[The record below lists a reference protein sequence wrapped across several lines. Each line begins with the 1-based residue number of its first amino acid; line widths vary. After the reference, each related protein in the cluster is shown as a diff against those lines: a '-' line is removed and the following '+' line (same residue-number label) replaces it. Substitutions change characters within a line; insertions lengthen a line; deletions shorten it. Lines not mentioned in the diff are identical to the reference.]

1 MPRKHQYIGG
11 IIGGSPFVTNVEIDL
26 LVVGAGSARSYV
38 LNAQHWQSGGNGGSI
53 IRRTAFKMELSQT
66 YAITVGIGP
75 QSPTGISQATEH
87 VGPDGGSTSF
97 DTLTAAGGVAP
108 QANQDAHSH
117 ANKTSADIDGT
128 VTYYNSAGGTGN
140 SVPGASGAGAGGSA
154 SPATAGTGAGAA
166 YSYAVNGTT
175 VNANISAGGNWN
187 ATISDSSSVANGI
200 PYGRGGEGGYNVQC
214 PGGNGVV
221 YVAYPTSLGVSY
233 TWSGAAGDLV
243 ADTST
248 VAGYTV
254 LRFTGGGD
262 FSVTV

>member
-1 MPRKHQYIGG
+1 MGRKHQYVGG
-11 IIGGSPFVTNVEIDL
+11 IIGASPFSSVIEIDL
-26 LVVGAGSARSYV
+26 LVVGAGSARSHT
-38 LNAQHWQSGGNGGSI
+38 LASKHWQSGGNGGSI
-53 IRRTAFKMELSQT
+53 IRRTAFVVNPSQT
-66 YAITVGIGP
+66 YAITVGTGA
-75 QSPTGISQATEH
+75 QSPTGATNASEH

-108 QANQDAHSH
+108 QANQDGHSH

-128 VTYYNSAGGTGN
+128 VTYYNSAGGTG

-154 SPATAGTGAGAA
+154 SSTAAGSGAGAA
-166 YSYAVNGTT
+166 YSYVVNGTT

-187 ATISDSSSVANGI
+187 QTTSQASSVTNGT

-214 PGGNGVV
+214 PGGDGVV
-221 YVAYPTSLGVSY
+221 YVAYPTSSISSY

-248 VAGYTV
+248 VSGYTV
-254 LRFTGGGD
+254 LRFTGDGN
-262 FSVTV
+262 FSVTA